1 MNGRVSLNT
10 QWEVITIIYVN
21 MYFKISKYDYI
32 NQVQNKTWISNV

>member
-1 MNGRVSLNT
+1 MNGRVSPNT